1 MATSHTILSDTPTV
15 TVIKQTIAGGDR
27 GTVIDLTHAR
37 SVSISASGAVLLAIP
52 DIDANGVPIDT
63 TDGKLVNIPAGGD
76 ILAPTAS
83 TAGRIG
89 STMMPPYL
97 QIAVTGGT
105 ERTVVLVITNYLH
118 GARVGDDIGTDGSR
132 HTSTPHG

>member
-1 MATSHTILSDTPTV
+1 MATSHTILSDTPAV

-37 SVSISASGAVLLAIP
+37 SVSISASGGILLAIP

-63 TDGKLVNIPAGGD
+63 TDGRLVDIPAGGD
-76 ILAPTAS
+76 IRAPTFSA
-83 TAGRIG
+83 AGRIG

-97 QIAVTGGT
+97 QIAVGGS
-105 ERTVVLVITNYLH
+105 EKTVVLVITNYLY
-118 GARVGDDIGTDGSR
+118 GASVDDNIGTDGARQSS
-132 HTSTPHG
+132 TSHG